1 MPAPPE
7 FWLCASDFNPFNLFI
22 SQVRSHQHD
31 DDDDDDDNNHG
42 DGHNDDD
49 DDNSDD
55 DDNHAAHHEGAVRGD
70 PPRSHGSRAV
80 RGRESVHAA
89 DSVLP
94 FRMSRFDSQ
103 LTSVR
108 L

>member
-31 DDDDDDDNNHG
+31 EDDDNNHG
-42 DGHNDDD
+42 DGNNGD
-49 DDNSDD
+49 DD

-70 PPRSHGSRAV
+70 PPRSHGGRAV

-94 FRMSRFDSQ
+94 LRMSRLDSQ
-103 LTSVR
+103 LTC

>member
-22 SQVRSHQHD
+22 SQVRSHHRD
-31 DDDDDDDNNHG
+31 D
-42 DGHNDDD
+42 NDDD
-49 DDNSDD
+49 S
-55 DDNHAAHHEGAVRGD
+55 DNHAAHHEGAVRGD
-70 PPRSHGSRAV
+70 PPRSHGGRAV

-94 FRMSRFDSQ
+94 FRMSRFNGQ
-103 LTSVR
+103 LTSV
-108 L
+108 